1 MQFGGDLSDSVPRW
15 SDPPFVGRKREL
27 SIFGAALQR
36 AGAGIGS
43 MFLLSGEAGVGKT
56 ALAAEFADLAR
67 AEGANVLEGRA
78 SVRFRD
84 GHPFAVWQQIL
95 GDQRNRHNDQES
107 GFLSSNLA
115 PALIDEA
122 ALRPLGNDQTHPELF
137 ETTARRLVEHAR
149 TRPLVLVLD
158 DLYAADPLSLQGLR
172 IFARELARF
181 GTVVIGVYRDSE
193 INRFREFADLLVD
206 PLLRDSKR
214 ISLAA
219 FDDEETRE
227 FARSRSANPLEERTL
242 ENLLRLT
249 EGNPR
254 LLDIALRY
262 DLLSEIPLGSGK
274 WRAGLLQAEME
285 AHLEH
290 LSPQAREILRTAS
303 LSGVE
308 FRLSSLV
315 HVLDYGPGEL
325 LDSLHEAEQ
334 SGLLKP
340 TEIPGTYRFRQ
351 KLVQETLCA
360 ELTGARRARMHK
372 RLGEVLEALHPQD
385 DAFVER
391 MAHHFYEAALL
402 GCSEKAVDYC
412 SRAAAHA
419 YQGSRIDDAARFYHM
434 ALAAL
439 EFQGSNPDAIR
450 ELKTK
455 LDSLRSGRTSHG
467 SEPQQA
473 SSFVQPPMAQP
484 NRAGA
489 ENGIGRVEDPARA
502 AAPDEAVAQ
511 PLAEF
516 AGDTF
521 RKEGDFWT
529 LIFQRRILRLKH
541 SNGLVFIAHLMQHPE
556 RDFHVAQLVALLP
569 AARTDDAEAVYIS
582 RSDKE
587 RLGIHL
593 ASDADFDPLLDA
605 TAKAEYRRRIEE
617 LREGL
622 KEAKAFNDG
631 ARAAELEKELEFIGL
646 ELSRAV
652 GASGRDR
659 KHREENERARVNVT
673 NSIRTATRKIAK
685 EHPSFGRFLRLS
697 IRTGRFCCYHPEP
710 NSAPRW
716 RF

>member
-1 MQFGGDLSDSVPRW
+1 MQFGDDVSDSVPRL
-15 SDPPFVGRKREL
+15 SNPPFVGRKREL
-27 SIFGAALQR
+27 SIFGAALLRAR
-36 AGAGIGS
+36 AGLGS

-67 AEGANVLEGRA
+67 GDGANVLEGRA
-78 SVRFRD
+78 SSRFGDAR
-84 GHPFAVWQQIL
+84 PFAVWKQIL
-95 GDQRNRHNDQES
+95 GDERNHHNDKQL
-107 GFLSSNLA
+107 GLLSSDL
-115 PALIDEA
+115 PALMDEA
-122 ALRPLGNDQTHPELF
+122 PLRPQRDDQTHPELF
-137 ETTARRLVEHAR
+137 ETTARTLVEHAR
-149 TRPLVLVLD
+149 TRPLILVLD

-172 IFARELARF
+172 IFARELSRF

-193 INRFREFADLLVD
+193 INKFREFADLLVD

-227 FARSRSANPLEERTL
+227 FVRSRSATPLEERTL

-262 DLLSEIPLGSGK
+262 DLLNEIPFGSGK
-274 WRAGLLQAEME
+274 WRGGLLQAEME

-334 SGLLKP
+334 SGLLRRA
-340 TEIPGTYRFRQ
+340 EIPGTYRFRQ

-372 RLGEVLEALHPQD
+372 RLGEVLEALHSRD

-391 MAHHFYEAALL
+391 LAHHFYEAALL
-402 GCSEKAVDYC
+402 GCAEKAVDYC

-419 YQGSRIDDAARFYHM
+419 YQGSRIDEAARFYHM

-450 ELKTK
+450 ELKAK
-455 LDSLRSGRTSHG
+455 LDSLRTGRAPDG
-467 SEPQQA
+467 AEPQQA
-473 SSFVQPPMAQP
+473 SSSVQPPLA
-484 NRAGA
+484 RSHLVGTKAGI
-489 ENGIGRVEDPARA
+489 ERVEDPDRTA
-502 AAPDEAVAQ
+502 ASKESVAQ
-511 PLAEF
+511 PLSEF

-541 SNGLVFIAHLMQHPE
+541 SNGLVFIGHLLQHPE

-569 AARTDDAEAVYIS
+569 ATRTDDAEAVYIS

-587 RLGIHL
+587 RLGIHV
-593 ASDADFDPLLDA
+593 ASDSIVDPLLDK
-605 TAKAEYRRRIEE
+605 TAKVEYRRRIEE
-617 LREGL
+617 LREAL
-622 KEAKAFNDG
+622 KEAKAFNDA
-631 ARAAELEKELEFIGL
+631 ARAADLEKELEFIGL
-646 ELSRAV
+646 ELSRAM
-652 GASGRDR
+652 GTNGRDR
-659 KHREENERARVNVT
+659 KHRQENERARVNVT
-673 NSIRTATRKIAK
+673 NSIRTVTRKIAK

-697 IRTGRFCCYHPEP
+697 IRTGRFCSYHPDP
-710 NSAPRW
+710 NSAPHW

>member
-1 MQFGGDLSDSVPRW
+1 VQFGGDLSDPVPRC
-15 SDPPFVGRKREL
+15 SSPPFVGRKREL

-36 AGAGIGS
+36 ARAGIGS
-43 MFLLSGEAGVGKT
+43 MFFLSGEAGVGKT
-56 ALAAEFADLAR
+56 VLAAEFADLAR
-67 AEGANVLEGRA
+67 ADGAHVLEGRA

-84 GHPFAVWQQIL
+84 AHPFAVWQQIL
-95 GDQRNRHNDQES
+95 GDQRNRHHDQQS
-107 GFLSSNLA
+107 GLLSSDLA
-115 PALIDEA
+115 PASMDEA
-122 ALRPLGNDQTHPELF
+122 RRPPFSDHRTHPELF
-137 ETTARRLVEHAR
+137 ETTARTLVEHAR

-158 DLYAADPLSLQGLR
+158 DLYAADPLSLEGLR
-172 IFARELARF
+172 IFARELSRF

-193 INRFREFADLLVD
+193 INKFREFADLLVD

-214 ISLAA
+214 ISLEA

-227 FARSRSANPLEERTL
+227 FVRSRSANPLEEETL

-262 DLLSEIPLGSGK
+262 ELSNQITFGSGK
-274 WRAGLLQAEME
+274 WRGGLLQAEME

-334 SGLLKP
+334 SGLLKRA
-340 TEIPGTYRFRQ
+340 EIPGTYRFRQ

-372 RLGEVLEALHPQD
+372 RLGEVLEALHPHD

-391 MAHHFYEAALL
+391 IAHHYYEAALL
-402 GCSEKAVDYC
+402 GCADKAVDYC

-419 YQGSRIDDAARFYHM
+419 YQGSRIDDASRFYHM

-450 ELKTK
+450 ELKAK
-455 LDSLRSGRTSHG
+455 LDSLRRGRMSDGT
-467 SEPQQA
+467 EPQQPP
-473 SSFVQPPMAQP
+473 SSVHPPMARP
-484 NRAGA
+484 DRG
-489 ENGIGRVEDPARA
+489 GIQDSVGCVEASDRTA
-502 AAPDEAVAQ
+502 ASDASVAQ
-511 PLAEF
+511 RASEF

-541 SNGLVFIAHLMQHPE
+541 SNGLVFIAHLLQHPE
-556 RDFHVAQLVALLP
+556 RDFHVTQLVALLP
-569 AARTDDAEAVYIS
+569 AARTDDTEAVYIS
-582 RSDKE
+582 RSEKE

-593 ASDADFDPLLDA
+593 ASDSDFDPLLDA

-622 KEAKAFNDG
+622 KEARAFNDA

-659 KHREENERARVNVT
+659 KHRQENERARVNVT
-673 NSIRTATRKIAK
+673 NSIRIVTRKIAK

-697 IRTGRFCCYHPEP
+697 IRTGRFCSYHPDP
-710 NSAPRW
+710 NSTPHW